1 MLLTAA
7 SFNLHTYAR
16 QHAADDPELQLG
28 TLLQT
33 ACLVNL
39 VLDQSM
45 YSEGPCTTRYPLMP
59 PDGWSGIARRGISPE
74 LEAQVK
80 ACSREVLAMSTQDFA
95 HAFEGMPYE
104 SQFFEG
110 QPHES
115 RSFEGQLAEG
125 YSSEGCSSEL
135 GSSSAASLD
144 NAGSAHR
151 TQQPLAPSKAA
162 EMLPTP
168 TAASWEETKV
178 ILLPVCWHVHH
189 SPTRA

>member
-1 MLLTAA
+1 MFLTAG
-7 SFNLHTYAR
+7 SFNLDADAR
-16 QHAADDPELQLG
+16 QHAADNPELQLG

-39 VLDQSM
+39 VLDLST
-45 YSEGPCTTRYPLMP
+45 SAEGPPTTRYPLMP

-80 ACSREVLAMSTQDFA
+80 ACSREVLATNTQDFA
-95 HAFEGMPYE
+95 YAAEGRSDE

-115 RSFEGQLAEG
+115 RSIEGQ
-125 YSSEGCSSEL
+125 SSEGHSSEGYSSEL
-135 GSSSAASLD
+135 GSSSAASSD
-144 NAGSAHR
+144 NAGSARRH
-151 TQQPLAPSKAA
+151 QQPLAPSKAV

-168 TAASWEETKV
+168 TAASWEETQV
-178 ILLPVCWHVHH
+178 ILLPVFWHVHH